1 LNKIIIGTR
10 GSKLAQWQAGW
21 VAAQLTAQNPGL
33 EIAIQ
38 HIATKGDTLPDTL
51 LAKSGDKGLFTREI
65 ESALL
70 NGQIHL
76 AVHSMK
82 DMHAESPRGL
92 TIGAIPGR
100 GDARDVLLSRLCC
113 GLDGLPAEARIGTS
127 SLRRAAQLLAYRP
140 DFRIVN
146 LRGNVDTRL
155 RRAATQEY
163 DAIILAAAGLLRLGH
178 ADLIIEYLPP
188 EVMLPAVGQGAL
200 AVQARE
206 DDTDTLRLLAALDH
220 APTRAVVSAER
231 AFSCALGGG
240 CHVPI
245 AAFAEMTDY
254 ALRLRG
260 LVADPEGKRMVRG
273 EMTGQMSEAESIGK
287 ALAVRLLAQGGREIL
302 GA

>member
-1 LNKIIIGTR
+1 
-10 GSKLAQWQAGW
+10 
-21 VAAQLTAQNPGL
+21 
-33 EIAIQ
+33 
-38 HIATKGDTLPDTL
+38 
-51 LAKSGDKGLFTREI
+51 
-65 ESALL
+65 
-70 NGQIHL
+70 
-76 AVHSMK
+76 
-82 DMHAESPRGL
+82 
-92 TIGAIPGR
+92 
-100 GDARDVLLSRLCC
+100 
-113 GLDGLPAEARIGTS
+113 
-127 SLRRAAQLLAYRP
+127 
-140 DFRIVN
+140 
-146 LRGNVDTRL
+146 VDTRL

>member
-1 LNKIIIGTR
+1 LNKIVIGTR

-21 VAAQLTAQNPGL
+21 VAAKLTAQNAGL
-33 EIAIQ
+33 EIVIQ
-38 HIATKGDTLPDTL
+38 HITTKGDALPDAV

-70 NGQIHL
+70 GGQIHL
-76 AVHSMK
+76 AEHSKK
-82 DMHAESPRGL
+82 DMHVESPRGL
-92 TIGAIPGR
+92 TIGAIPER

-113 GLDGLPAEARIGTS
+113 GLDSLPAGARIGTS

-140 DFRIVN
+140 DLQIVN

-155 RRAATQEY
+155 RKAATQEY
-163 DAIILAAAGLLRLGH
+163 DAIVLAAAGLLRLGH

-206 DDTDTLRLLAALDH
+206 DDADTLRLLAALDH
-220 APTRAVVSAER
+220 APTRAAVSAER

-245 AAFAEMTDY
+245 AAFAEITDH

-260 LVADPEGKRMVRG
+260 LVADPESKHRVRG
-273 EMTGQMSEAESIGK
+273 EMVGQIGEAESIGK
-287 ALAVRLLAQGGREIL
+287 ALAVRVLAQGGREIL
-302 GA
+302 EA